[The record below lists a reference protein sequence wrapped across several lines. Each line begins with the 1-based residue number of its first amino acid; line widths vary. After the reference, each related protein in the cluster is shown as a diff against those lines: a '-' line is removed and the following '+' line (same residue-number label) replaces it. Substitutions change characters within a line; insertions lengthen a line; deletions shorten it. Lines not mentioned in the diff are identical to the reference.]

1 MNSFER
7 LLTVIIMLCS
17 LVLALVHTI
26 KGNVAMPLWLL
37 FIITFIL
44 FRLAYK
50 DAE

>member
-7 LLTVIIMLCS
+7 LLIGLMMICAFI
-17 LVLALVHTI
+17 LALVHTI
-26 KGNVAMPLWLL
+26 KGNVAMPLWVL

-44 FRLAYK
+44 FRVVYK

>member
-7 LLTVIIMLCS
+7 LLTGLMMICAFMLA
-17 LVLALVHTI
+17 VAHTI
-26 KGNVAMPLWLL
+26 KGNVVLPLWVL

-44 FRLAYK
+44 FRVVYK